1 MSRLAVAIAV
11 AMIVPACV
19 AAPLDQDARAERPAI
34 VDGEITVEL
43 DAVVAIGPQRIRCGD
58 SATVLCSGSLI
69 APDAVLSAAHCFDST
84 RPGLAYEVFLGEAV
98 GSDAQAISVL
108 EVITHPEF
116 DADTRQNDVAVLWLA
131 RPAEGVSPE
140 ILPESLTTPPE
151 LDDRVTLAGFGAT
164 TAGAAPDG
172 LKRRGIGKVAELR
185 AGVVAVSPDP
195 SVSCVG
201 DSGGPLFDEAG
212 SLVGVASS
220 GDTGCS
226 ETSVYALIAPTV
238 EGFIDPIL
246 EMGPAERPPSS
257 ESCDG
262 ACTLDSDC
270 PMGMVC
276 VPGPEGP
283 DLRCALPG
291 QEAGVF
297 TQACA
302 DDGSCRTGLCART
315 TTVAGCECYE
325 LCSSERSSNSNS
337 GCAVQP
343 ANERGGSIWLIALLV
358 WLGLRCRTWRAAA
371 LTPLRRRVG

>member
-1 MSRLAVAIAV
+1 MSQLAAAIAA

-19 AAPLDQDARAERPAI
+19 AAPLDEDAHAQRLEI
-34 VDGEITVEL
+34 VDGELTVEL
-43 DAVVAIGPQRIRCGD
+43 DAVVAIGPRRIRCGD

-69 APDAVLSAAHCFDST
+69 ARDAVLSAAHCFDSM
-84 RPGLAYEVFLGEAV
+84 RPGLAYEVFLGDAV
-98 GSDAQAISVL
+98 GPDAEGISVL
-108 EVITHPEF
+108 EVISHPEF
-116 DADTRQNDVAVLWLA
+116 DANTRQNDVAILWLA

-140 ILPESLTTPPE
+140 ILPESLTTPPG

-164 TAGAAPDG
+164 TAGAVPDG
-172 LKRRGIGKVAELR
+172 LKRKGIGKVAELR

-201 DSGGPLFDEAG
+201 DSGGPLFNEAG

-246 EMGPAERPPSS
+246 EMGPADRPPSS
-257 ESCDG
+257 ESCG
-262 ACTLDSDC
+262 GVCILDSDC
-270 PMGMVC
+270 PIDLVC

-283 DLRCALPG
+283 DFRCALPG

-302 DDGSCRTGLCART
+302 DDGSCQTGLCART
-315 TTVAGCECYE
+315 TKVAGCECYE
-325 LCSSERSSNSNS
+325 LCASELSSNSNS
-337 GCAVQP
+337 GCAVQR
-343 ANERGGSIWLIALLV
+343 ANEGGASIWLISLLLG
-358 WLGLRCRTWRAAA
+358 LGLRCRTWRAAA